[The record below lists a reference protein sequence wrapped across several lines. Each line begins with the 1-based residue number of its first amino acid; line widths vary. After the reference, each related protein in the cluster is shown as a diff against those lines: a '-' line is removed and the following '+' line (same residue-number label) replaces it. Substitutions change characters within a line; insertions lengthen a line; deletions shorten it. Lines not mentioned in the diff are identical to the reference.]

1 MTTIAILCLVG
12 IAALLFELV
21 LPGGILGVAGA
32 LALLGAVVAT
42 FVSHGP
48 AAGTTALVLVS
59 AAGLGI
65 LRVWMKRFHRL
76 PFTRRLI
83 LEETSGAGA
92 APAAD
97 APPPGS
103 RGRAV
108 TPLVP
113 SGRVEID
120 GRRHDALAEAASIEA
135 GAAVAVVARSGA
147 SLLVREVGEGDGPG

>member
-1 MTTIAILCLVG
+1 MTNIAILCLVG

-21 LPGGILGVAGA
+21 LPGGVLGVAGA

-42 FVSHGP
+42 FVSYGP
-48 AAGTTALVLVS
+48 AAGTAALVLIS

-65 LRVWMKRFHRL
+65 LWIWMKRFHRL

-83 LEETSGAGA
+83 LEETSGGG